1 MSTPPNLKLA
11 RFKLFFVRGLTML
24 LPTLLTLWLL
34 IFAYGFLKENIAR
47 PLNALVRETML
58 QATPYPDV
66 TDEYVRSFE
75 EELSPIQRSE
85 INNLPNKIDTLRLM
99 ARRKQLD
106 TTWQNSRYPLDVIGL
121 FLAVILVAGIGA
133 ILGSLFGRRL
143 FDYLESQ
150 ATRVPGVAQLYPA
163 FKQITEFVAGGQ
175 DKQAMSFSRVVAVE
189 FPRRGSWIVGFVTG
203 PSLPQ
208 LKASLNAPLVS
219 VYIPS
224 TPTPFSGYVITVPET
239 DTIPLTMTIDEA
251 LKFIV
256 SGGVV
261 IPGTPQQQISASQP
275 TLPVTQ
281 ITPETTPHR
290 PAESTPTP

>member
-1 MSTPPNLKLA
+1 MAIPRPQFT
-11 RFKLFFVRGLTML
+11 RFKLFFIRGLTML

-34 IFAYGFLKENIAR
+34 IFAYGFLKENIAQ
-47 PLNALVRETML
+47 PINSLVRETL
-58 QATPYPDV
+58 LRATPFPRV
-66 TDEYVRSFE
+66 TDDYVRSFE

-85 INNLPNKIDTLRLM
+85 LNVLPNRAAALRLM

-106 TTWQNSRYPLDVIGL
+106 TTWQNSPYPLDTIGL
-121 FLAVILVAGIGA
+121 LLAIVLVAGIGA
-133 ILGSLFGRRL
+133 VLGSLFGRKL

-150 ATRVPGVAQLYPA
+150 AQRVPGVAQLYPA
-163 FKQITEFVAGGQ
+163 FKQITDFVVGGQ

-189 FPRRGSWIVGFVTG
+189 FPRRGAWIVGFVTG

-208 LKASLNAPLVS
+208 FKQTLGTACVS

-239 DTIPLTMTIDEA
+239 ETIPLAMSIDDA

-261 IPGTPQQQISASQP
+261 IPVPSASNA
-275 TLPVTQ
+275 PVSDR
-281 ITPETTPHR
+281 PGAPSAPGDASEDSSPGFPH
-290 PAESTPTP
+290 PKSI